1 MKTSV
6 ILKDLGISAN
16 LLGYHYLRYGI
27 ELVMNDMSYMNNIVK
42 KLYPEIAK
50 KFDTKPSRVERVIRF
65 AIEQGWHRGGPYAMD
80 AVFGHSVK
88 EGVNPTN
95 AEFICTVADYIKE
108 GIE

>member
-27 ELVMNDMSYMNNIVK
+27 ELVTGDMSYMNGIVK
-42 KLYPEIAK
+42 KLYTEIANE
-50 KFDTKPSRVERVIRF
+50 FGTKPSRVERAIRF
-65 AIEQGWHRGGPYAMD
+65 AIEQGWHRGSPHAMD
-80 AVFGHSVK
+80 AIFGHSVK

-108 GIE
+108 RC